1 MSTEH
6 ARLAAPP
13 ETLDEDPPL
22 ADLMTRRLVGITPD
36 ADALVAL
43 GLLAD
48 AGIRH
53 LPVLRGHRCQ
63 GLIFEHDIIRCLAE
77 GRLRGPVTVGS
88 LCRPVP
94 TLRSADRSS
103 TAARSMNATGVDA
116 VLVTEGHRLVGLV
129 TATDLIR
136 SLAPA
141 VRRRS
146 EPER

>member
-22 ADLMTRRLVGITPD
+22 AELMTRRLVGITPD

-43 GLLAD
+43 RLLAD
-48 AGIRH
+48 AAVRH
-53 LPVLRGHRCQ
+53 LPVLQGDRCQ
-63 GLIFEHDIIRCLAE
+63 GLVFEHDIVRCLAE
-77 GRLRGPVTVGS
+77 GRLRGAVTVGE

-94 TLRSADRSS
+94 ALRPTDRRS
-103 TAARSMNATGVDA
+103 TAANGMRASGVDA

-136 SLAPA
+136 SLARPA
-141 VRRRS
+141 R
-146 EPER
+146 